1 MNKNNIKEF
10 LLYVIVGGI
19 ATVAEWVSF
28 FVLDKLSVHY
38 AIATTLAYFTG
49 TLVNWAAGRILIF
62 KEPNQS
68 FIKEIV
74 SIYLASFIGLLLN
87 LIIMWIAVDLFDIT
101 EMVSK
106 IAATGIVFMYN
117 FLIRKLLIYKK

>member
-1 MNKNNIKEF
+1 MIMNKNNIKEF

-28 FVLDKLSVHY
+28 FVLEKLSVHY

-68 FIKEIV
+68 FIKEIETLHGL
-74 SIYLASFIGLLLN
+74 SLFMKQLDLTLLYLIAISRYYICQKVFITRETF
-87 LIIMWIAVDLFDIT
+87 LFLKKHIKKIT
-101 EMVSK
+101 
-106 IAATGIVFMYN
+106 I
-117 FLIRKLLIYKK
+117 